1 MNTKSHKKGF
11 ISPIYSWCVRDL
23 CSHKGSPTPLNAFK
37 EGEKKEIV
45 AALLLFPL
53 LKNPPPSHPFRLL
66 HLLLVGRPQ
75 NRSGI
80 RNSLTRSDLVL
91 GRRLVNHFS
100 ILGFFLMLVSLPH
113 AHAVDA
119 NGYDSQQWGDEPAN
133 GYTITPNLEKT
144 APQETDPYFGP
155 PGHQKN
161 RPAPLQPVENS
172 LKGKLFG
179 KRQDPPPKVPD
190 SFIINVGPRD
200 YPASKEPLLRLDVAL
215 VTDAGATLYPGLYL
229 VHTHGLQV
237 AKDGSIQSAPTHMS
251 LSYKGTL
258 CLTLPLQAVSN
269 TRKSPIE
276 QLPSV
281 SDAQA
286 PQALQAPF
294 RRAWIL
300 EESPDTVRLMY
311 QVGELIFSTPPISK
325 Q

>member
-1 MNTKSHKKGF
+1 MLSVLPPLGDFF
-11 ISPIYSWCVRDL
+11 IIIQRQRGILLMVWTLGVLLGMLPCAYAIEVNDYDL
-23 CSHKGSPTPLNAFK
+23 D
-37 EGEKKEIV
+37 
-45 AALLLFPL
+45 
-53 LKNPPPSHPFRLL
+53 R
-66 HLLLVGRPQ
+66 
-75 NRSGI
+75 
-80 RNSLTRSDLVL
+80 
-91 GRRLVNHFS
+91 
-100 ILGFFLMLVSLPH
+100 
-113 AHAVDA
+113 
-119 NGYDSQQWGDEPAN
+119 WGDEPAN

-144 APQETDPYFGP
+144 TPQDTDPYFGP

-161 RPAPLQPVENS
+161 RPAPLQPVENT
-172 LKGKLFG
+172 LNGKLFG
-179 KRQDPPPKVPD
+179 KRQDPPPKVPE

-258 CLTLPLQAVSN
+258 CLTLPLQAVPN

-286 PQALQAPF
+286 PPALQAPF

-311 QVGELIFSTPPISK
+311 QVGELIFSTPAISR